1 MAITYSEAKR
11 IVQPLFERYRNIFR
25 GPRSSH
31 FENLEMNKILIDLK
45 RLDEKIDK
53 TNSDVYDKVRILVGQ
68 VDPEAPVIHDQKED
82 GLYYKFL
89 DENIFFYSGGMQLN
103 PILLEVPTTLT
114 LSGRLSA
121 LHEKIK
127 RLEDKGM
134 N

>member
-11 IVQPLFERYRNIFR
+11 IVQPLFQRYRNIFR

-45 RLDEKIDK
+45 RLDQKIDQ
-53 TNSDVYDKVRILVGQ
+53 TDSDVYNKVRILVGQ
-68 VDPEAPVIHDQKED
+68 VDPEMPVIHDQKED
-82 GLYYKFL
+82 GSYYKFL
-89 DENIFFYSGGMQLN
+89 DENIFFYPAGMQQDS
-103 PILLEVPTTLT
+103 ILLEIPTTLT

-121 LHEKIK
+121 LDEKIK